1 MRRRSLRL
9 HSGLPSSSAL
19 RSSLRTMDRSD
30 TPRAM
35 SDTSFGVPRI
45 VETRSYMAV
54 ETWIPAVA
62 TPAMLARR
70 ESGSISKLVFQ
81 DVRRAVGKLALLFS
95 LYAGRRDGLA
105 TFLIQP
111 NRGVE
116 CTIVVEPRGRLW
128 GAPCSHRGEICF
140 KLQGVIRRQHLVG
153 STFAACVVNSSPLFL
168 TSLPIGVGEL
178 CLVSIRLLA
187 VALPR
192 RLLTRATSSN
202 GCAQHLTR
210 RLQQRTCA
218 PNAACSKCP
227 LRNGQVPSTVS
238 LSDKSEQLGWA
249 VGAQSAGNARDLC
262 ATL

>member
-1 MRRRSLRL
+1 MRRRSLCL
-9 HSGLPSSSAL
+9 YSSLPSFSAL

-140 KLQGVIRRQHLVG
+140 KLQGRHSETASGWFHVPQV
-153 STFAACVVNSSPLFL
+153 STFRCGRREFFPLF
-168 TSLPIGVGEL
+168 SSRV
-178 CLVSIRLLA
+178 CLSVWVNCASFLYASWPWLFL
-187 VALPR
+187 VAY
-192 RLLTRATSSN
+192 
-202 GCAQHLTR
+202 
-210 RLQQRTCA
+210 
-218 PNAACSKCP
+218 
-227 LRNGQVPSTVS
+227 
-238 LSDKSEQLGWA
+238 
-249 VGAQSAGNARDLC
+249 
-262 ATL
+262 